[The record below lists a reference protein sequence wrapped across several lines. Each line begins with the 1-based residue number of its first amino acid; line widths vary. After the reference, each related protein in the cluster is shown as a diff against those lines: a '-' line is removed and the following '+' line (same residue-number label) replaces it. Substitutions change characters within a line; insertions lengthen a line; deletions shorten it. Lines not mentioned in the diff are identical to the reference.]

1 LKALPEGQYIKHF
14 QYGLGV
20 VTESDNDR
28 TSIDFDLHGPK
39 KFVTSIMVVEM
50 AEGTPP
56 KRKRAK
62 RVKKVAAVIAAAEP
76 VGDELVDHGLRAR
89 CIIGRVAVDQHVEV
103 GFDIIE
109 HPPHHVTLAL
119 MGLAA
124 DHCARRCGGRDGA
137 VCRVVVVNINTC
149 AGQRRAEIGDH
160 FGDCAFFIV
169 TGHQNRDIERALE
182 PVLRTVFH
190 GKIVA

>member
-39 KFVTSIMVVEM
+39 KFVTSIMVVEQ

-62 RVKKVAAVIAAAEP
+62 RVKKVAAVIAAAAEP
-76 VGDELVDHGLRAR
+76 V
-89 CIIGRVAVDQHVEV
+89 
-103 GFDIIE
+103 
-109 HPPHHVTLAL
+109 
-119 MGLAA
+119 
-124 DHCARRCGGRDGA
+124 
-137 VCRVVVVNINTC
+137 N
-149 AGQRRAEIGDH
+149 AG
-160 FGDCAFFIV
+160 
-169 TGHQNRDIERALE
+169 
-182 PVLRTVFH
+182 
-190 GKIVA
+190 K